1 MYIMLL
7 KVYHSSFPVFTACTF
22 DWLINGRSLVKTK
35 LNHLINSVL
44 LTGAI
49 SNKDSID
56 TGAKHRSYSVK
67 VHSEKSTVHGTWNKG
82 NKILVCWCQNRLTYV
97 MVLVKI
103 QTLLHFGQFIL

>member
-7 KVYHSSFPVFTACTF
+7 KVYHYSFSVFTACTF

-35 LNHLINSVL
+35 SNHLVNSAL

-56 TGAKHRSYSVK
+56 AGAKYGSYRVK
-67 VHSEKSTVHGTWNKG
+67 VHNEKSTVHGTWNKG
-82 NKILVCWCQNRLTYV
+82 NKILVCWC
-97 MVLVKI
+97 
-103 QTLLHFGQFIL
+103 